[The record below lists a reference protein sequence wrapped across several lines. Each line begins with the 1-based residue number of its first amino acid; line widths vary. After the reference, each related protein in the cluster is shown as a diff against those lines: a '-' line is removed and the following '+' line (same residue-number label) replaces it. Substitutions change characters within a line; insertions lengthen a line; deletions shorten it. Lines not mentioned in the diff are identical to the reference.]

1 MRGSAAGARAGRVQ
15 QAGLLTSPA
24 VVTQR
29 WPMTS
34 PYTNSYHIPPTQNTH
49 TIFHSRR
56 DHPVTVRHY
65 TEKTRKDEVDDILII
80 YFMVYRL

>member
-1 MRGSAAGARAGRVQ
+1 MRGSAAGARAG
-15 QAGLLTSPA
+15 LLTSLA

-29 WPMTS
+29 GPMTS

-56 DHPVTVRHY
+56 DHPVRHY
-65 TEKTRKDEVDDILII
+65 TEKTRKDEVDDIGTI

>member
-15 QAGLLTSPA
+15 QAELLSSPS

-29 WPMTS
+29 GPMTS
-34 PYTNSYHIPPTQNTH
+34 LYTNSYHIPLTQNTH
-49 TIFHSRR
+49 SIFHSR
-56 DHPVTVRHY
+56 HVRHY
-65 TEKTRKDEVDDILII
+65 TEKTRKDEVDDIGTI